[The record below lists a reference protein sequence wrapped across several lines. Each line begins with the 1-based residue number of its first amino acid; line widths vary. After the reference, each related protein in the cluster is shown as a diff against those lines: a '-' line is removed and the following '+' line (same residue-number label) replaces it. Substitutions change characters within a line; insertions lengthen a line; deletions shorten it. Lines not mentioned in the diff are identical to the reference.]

1 VKRTLNSALIGGG
14 LVLLV
19 LAAGYFFQMP
29 WALSTWFWPDGR
41 LSYIFVASIQVAIAA
56 AMIWIGL
63 SYEYGS
69 LAAGALNLLV
79 MMAGIAAFL
88 FPLAS
93 QQNQPYLLVYAVG
106 CGLFAVFNL
115 WLFLWSRRLPVAETQ
130 PTPGLVSISY
140 AIFAAV
146 LILVG
151 GALVLKTPNVFPWP
165 LKPETSVVF
174 GWIFIGDAFYFL
186 HAFLRRTWQSAR
198 AQLWSFLAYD
208 LVLIGPFL
216 AHLAVVKPELLTS
229 LLVYMA
235 VLVYSGGLAIYYLF
249 INRSTRAWSTNVDG

>member
-1 VKRTLNSALIGGG
+1 
-14 LVLLV
+14 
-19 LAAGYFFQMP
+19 
-29 WALSTWFWPDGR
+29 
-41 LSYIFVASIQVAIAA
+41 
-56 AMIWIGL
+56 
-63 SYEYGS
+63 
-69 LAAGALNLLV
+69 
-79 MMAGIAAFL
+79 
-88 FPLAS
+88 
-93 QQNQPYLLVYAVG
+93 VG

-130 PTPGLVSISY
+130 PTPRLVSISY
-140 AIFAAV
+140 AAFAAV

-186 HAFLRRTWQSAR
+186 HALLRRTWQSAR

-249 INRSTRAWSTNVDG
+249 INRATRAWSTNVDG